1 MLTAG
6 GDLTV
11 AGDDIF
17 MGTNTAGYLMI
28 ADGTNF
34 TPTALSGDGTLSG
47 AGALTIAASA
57 ITSGKILDGTI
68 ANGDISSGAGIT
80 YGKLNLANSIVNGD
94 IVDGTIANNKLANS
108 TIGLSLGSTG
118 TDVNVSGSPAALG
131 GVLTLNIPDASATAR
146 GLVTTGAQTFAGA
159 KTFSGNVT
167 LSGDFITPRG
177 TDYST
182 TGTQNDV
189 NL

>member
-1 MLTAG
+1 
-6 GDLTV
+6 
-11 AGDDIF
+11 
-17 MGTNTAGYLMI
+17 
-28 ADGTNF
+28 
-34 TPTALSGDGTLSG
+34 
-47 AGALTIAASA
+47 
-57 ITSGKILDGTI
+57 
-68 ANGDISSGAGIT
+68 
-80 YGKLNLANSIVNGD
+80 VNGD
-94 IVDGTIANNKLANS
+94 IVAGTIANDKLVNS

-159 KTFSGNVT
+159 KTLSGNVT